1 MLKGA
6 PNFLANC

>member
-6 PNFLANC
+6 KN

>member
-6 PNFLANC
+6 Q